1 MRKLMTGVVVGAL
14 LAVVA
19 TPVQGQVAWDSPFMV
34 APNTPAGWGVY
45 LVDPSPGDGIGV
57 LTTFRSSSAPG
68 GLGYRLGLAEG
79 AGDDL
84 AVYGGLDASGFLLR
98 RSGDFPL
105 DVAWVTGL
113 GLGAGDDVLVSFP
126 LGAAL
131 GRDFQADGVWF
142 NPYLGP
148 RVVLDAWFGDGSDMD
163 LRLSVDLGVDVSFDP
178 GWAVRFAGSLG
189 DREGLAI
196 GLSFRVF

>member
-1 MRKLMTGVVVGAL
+1 MRKLTTGVIVGAL

-19 TPVQGQVAWDSPFMV
+19 PPVQGQVAWDSPFMV